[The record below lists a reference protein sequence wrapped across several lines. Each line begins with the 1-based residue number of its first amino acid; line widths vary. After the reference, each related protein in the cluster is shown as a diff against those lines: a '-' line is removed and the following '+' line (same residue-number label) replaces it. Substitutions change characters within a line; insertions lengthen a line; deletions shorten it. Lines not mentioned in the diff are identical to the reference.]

1 MERMRNKHIICT
13 LLVALLAVASAQAQS
28 LKELQAQQKKYAEE
42 IENTGKMIKQTK
54 QNEKATENKINL
66 INQDI
71 RTRKKL
77 INSINQELVELDK
90 EQNRLQNEHTR
101 LESELDSLKRDYANL
116 VQLTHYTDLQQS
128 PLLFLLSAKDFNQL
142 VRRLRYMREFAAYR
156 QQQVERIENVKADIQ
171 IQSELIQDNRKEKDN
186 ALKTQQRERDQLAR
200 NERKQKAML
209 QDLKKKEKELTAK
222 QRQQQKKIDQLNKQI
237 EQAIAKQV
245 DRKQQLTKEQE
256 LIAGGFAANKGR
268 MPWPVATGFISGHYG
283 KHQHHIYENVTLN
296 NKGIYIQTTAGSDAR
311 AVYEGEVTTCMVMG
325 STYAIIIQHGNYR
338 TVYTGIQSPYVKPGD
353 KVTSKQAIGRIA
365 SNPDEDNKTELQFQV
380 WQDREL
386 QNPELWLA
394 Q

>member
-1 MERMRNKHIICT
+1 M
-13 LLVALLAVASAQAQS
+13 LAVAGMQAQS

-42 IENTGKMIKQTK
+42 IEHTGKMIQQTK
-54 QNEKATENKINL
+54 QNEKATENKLSL

-77 INSINQELVELDK
+77 INSINQELIALDE
-90 EQNRLQNEHTR
+90 EQGRLQDEQAR
-101 LESELDSLKRDYANL
+101 LELELDSLKKDYAHL
-116 VQLTHYTDLQQS
+116 VQLTHYADMQQS

-156 QQQVERIENVKADIQ
+156 QEQMARIEQVKADIQ
-171 IQSELIQDNRKEKDN
+171 IRSDLLQDNRKEKDS
-186 ALKTQQRERDQLAR
+186 ALKSQERERDQLAR

-209 QDLKKKEKELTAK
+209 QDLKKKEKELVAK

-268 MPWPVATGFISGHYG
+268 LPWPVAKGFISGHYG
-283 KHQHHIYENVTLN
+283 KHQHDVYENVTIN

-325 STYAIIIQHGNYR
+325 ATYAIIVQHGNYR
-338 TVYTGIQSPYVKPGD
+338 TVYTGIQTPAVKPGD
-353 KVTSKQAIGRIA
+353 KVQAKQSIGRIA

-380 WQDREL
+380 WKDREI
-386 QNPELWLA
+386 QNPELWIA

>member
-1 MERMRNKHIICT
+1 MRHKHIICT
-13 LLVALLAVASAQAQS
+13 LLVALLAVAGAQAQS

-116 VQLTHYTDLQQS
+116 VQLTHYADLQQS

-171 IQSELIQDNRKEKDN
+171 IQSDLIQDNRKEKDN

-268 MPWPVATGFISGHYG
+268 LPWPVEKGFISGHYG

-325 STYAIIIQHGNYR
+325 ST
-338 TVYTGIQSPYVKPGD
+338 
-353 KVTSKQAIGRIA
+353 
-365 SNPDEDNKTELQFQV
+365 
-380 WQDREL
+380 
-386 QNPELWLA
+386 
-394 Q
+394 

>member
-1 MERMRNKHIICT
+1 MKKYIVYLFV
-13 LLVALLAVASAQAQS
+13 LLTSVSMQAQS
-28 LKELQAQQKKYAEE
+28 LKELQAQQKKYTEE
-42 IENTGKMIKQTK
+42 IEQTGQMIKETK
-54 QNEKATENKINL
+54 QNEKVTENKITL
-66 INQDI
+66 IGQDI

-77 INSINQELVELDK
+77 ISSINNELVALDK
-90 EQNRLQNEHTR
+90 EQNRLSDDRTR
-101 LESELDSLKRDYANL
+101 LENELDSLKQDYAKL
-116 VQLTHYTDLQQS
+116 VQLTHYADLQQS

-142 VRRLRYMREFAAYR
+142 FRRVRYMREFAAYR

-171 IQSELIQDNRKEKDN
+171 IQSNLLEDNRREKDA
-186 ALKTQQRERDQLAR
+186 ALRTQQRERDQLAR

-209 QDLKKKEKELTAK
+209 QDLKKKEKQLITK
-222 QRQQQKKIDQLNKQI
+222 QRQQQKKIDELNKQI
-237 EQAIAKQV
+237 ERAIARQV

-268 MPWPVATGFISGHYG
+268 LPWPVAKGFISGHYG
-283 KHQHHIYENVTLN
+283 KHQHPIYENVTLN
-296 NKGIYIQTTAGSDAR
+296 NKGVYIQTTAGSDAR

-338 TVYTGIQSPYVKPGD
+338 TVYTGIQTPSVKPGD
-353 KVTSKQAIGRIA
+353 KVQAKQAIGRIA

-380 WQDREL
+380 WEDREL

>member
-1 MERMRNKHIICT
+1 MKKYIVYLFV
-13 LLVALLAVASAQAQS
+13 LLTSVSMQAQS
-28 LKELQAQQKKYAEE
+28 LKELQAQQKKYTEE
-42 IENTGKMIKQTK
+42 IEQTGQMIKETK
-54 QNEKATENKINL
+54 QNEKVTENKITL
-66 INQDI
+66 IGQDI

-77 INSINQELVELDK
+77 ISSINNELVALDK
-90 EQNRLQNEHTR
+90 EQNRLSGERTR
-101 LESELDSLKRDYANL
+101 LENELDSLKQDYAKL
-116 VQLTHYTDLQQS
+116 VQLTHYADLQQS
-128 PLLFLLSAKDFNQL
+128 PLLFLLSATDFNQL
-142 VRRLRYMREFAAYR
+142 FRRVRYMREFAAYR

-171 IQSELIQDNRKEKDN
+171 IQSNLLEDNRREKDA
-186 ALKTQQRERDQLAR
+186 ALRTQQRERDQLAR

-209 QDLKKKEKELTAK
+209 QDLKKKETQLITK
-222 QRQQQKKIDQLNKQI
+222 QRQQQKKIDELNKQI
-237 EQAIAKQV
+237 ERAIARQV

-268 MPWPVATGFISGHYG
+268 LPWPVAKGFISGHYG
-283 KHQHHIYENVTLN
+283 KHQHPIYENVTLN
-296 NKGIYIQTTAGSDAR
+296 NKGVYIQTTAGADAR

-338 TVYTGIQSPYVKPGD
+338 TVYTGIQTPSVKPGD
-353 KVTSKQAIGRIA
+353 KVQAKQAIGRIA

-380 WQDREL
+380 WEDREL

>member
-1 MERMRNKHIICT
+1 MRVHRLHIF
-13 LLVALLAVASAQAQS
+13 LYLLLAAVCINAQD

-42 IENTGKMIKQTK
+42 LENTGKMISQTK
-54 QNEKATENKINL
+54 QNEKATENKLNL
-66 INQDI
+66 IGQDI

-77 INSINQELVELDK
+77 IYSINQELVALDK
-90 EQNRLQNEHTR
+90 EQNRLQNEQSR
-101 LESELDSLKRDYANL
+101 LQAELDSLKRDYANL
-116 VQLTHYTDLQQS
+116 VQLTHYADMQQS

-142 VRRLRYMREFAAYR
+142 FRRIRYMREFAAYR
-156 QQQVERIENVKADIQ
+156 QEQVERIESIKADIQ
-171 IQSELIQDNRKEKDN
+171 IQTNLIQDNRKEKDS

-209 QDLKKKEKELTAK
+209 QDLKKKEKELIAK
-222 QRQQQKKIDQLNKQI
+222 QKRQQKKIDELNKQI
-237 EQAIAKQV
+237 EKAIAKQV

-268 MPWPVATGFISGHYG
+268 LPWPVEKGFISGHYG
-283 KHQHHIYENVTLN
+283 KHQHPVYENVTIN
-296 NKGIYIQTTAGSDAR
+296 NKGVYIQTTAGSNAR

-325 STYAIIIQHGNYR
+325 STYAIIVQHGNYR
-338 TVYTGIQSPYVKPGD
+338 TVYTGIQTPAVKPGD
-353 KVTSKQAIGRIA
+353 KIQAKQNIGKIA

-380 WQDREL
+380 WEDRTL
-386 QNPELWLA
+386 LNPELWLA

>member
-1 MERMRNKHIICT
+1 MVM
-13 LLVALLAVASAQAQS
+13 LVMLAVGVQAQT

-54 QNEKATENKINL
+54 QNEKTTENKLNL

-77 INSINQELVELDK
+77 INSINQEIVALDQ
-90 EQNRLQNEHTR
+90 EQSRLQGEQSR
-101 LESELDSLKRDYANL
+101 LEAELDSLKRDYAHL
-116 VQLTHYTDLQQS
+116 VQLTHYADMQQS

-142 VRRLRYMREFAAYR
+142 FRRVRYMREFAAYR
-156 QQQVERIENVKADIQ
+156 QEQVARIEGVKADIQ
-171 IQSELIQDNRKEKDN
+171 IQSNLIQDNRKEKDS
-186 ALKTQQRERDQLAR
+186 ALKAQQRERDQLAR

-209 QDLKKKEKELTAK
+209 QDLKKKEKELIAK
-222 QRQQQKKIDQLNKQI
+222 QRQQQKKIDELNKQI
-237 EQAIAKQV
+237 ERAIARQV

-268 MPWPVATGFISGHYG
+268 LPWPVEKGFISGHYG
-283 KHQHHIYENVTLN
+283 KHQHPVYENVTIN
-296 NKGIYIQTTAGSDAR
+296 NKGVYIQTTAGSDAR

-325 STYAIIIQHGNYR
+325 STYAIIVQHGNYR
-338 TVYTGIQSPYVKPGD
+338 TVYTGIQTPSVKPGE
-353 KVTSKQAIGRIA
+353 KVKAKQNIGRIA
-365 SNPDEDNKTELQFQV
+365 SNPDDDNKTELQFQV
-380 WQDREL
+380 WEDRTL
-386 QNPELWLA
+386 LNPELWLA

>member
-1 MERMRNKHIICT
+1 MKKYIVYLFV
-13 LLVALLAVASAQAQS
+13 LLTSVSMQAQS
-28 LKELQAQQKKYAEE
+28 LKELQAQQKKYTEE
-42 IENTGKMIKQTK
+42 IEQTGQMIKETK
-54 QNEKATENKINL
+54 QNEKVTENKITL
-66 INQDI
+66 IGQDI

-77 INSINQELVELDK
+77 ISSINNELVALDK
-90 EQNRLQNEHTR
+90 EQNRLSGERTR
-101 LESELDSLKRDYANL
+101 LENELDSLKQDYAKL
-116 VQLTHYTDLQQS
+116 VQLTHYADLQQS

-142 VRRLRYMREFAAYR
+142 FRRMRYMREFAAYR

-171 IQSELIQDNRKEKDN
+171 IQSNLLEDNRREKDA
-186 ALKTQQRERDQLAR
+186 ALRTQQRERDQLAR

-209 QDLKKKEKELTAK
+209 QDLKKKEKQLITK
-222 QRQQQKKIDQLNKQI
+222 QRQQQKKIDELNKQI
-237 EQAIAKQV
+237 ERAIARQV

-268 MPWPVATGFISGHYG
+268 LPWPVAKGFISGHYG
-283 KHQHHIYENVTLN
+283 KHQHPIYENVTLN
-296 NKGIYIQTTAGSDAR
+296 NKGVYIQTTAGADAR

-338 TVYTGIQSPYVKPGD
+338 TVYTGIQTPSVKPGD
-353 KVTSKQAIGRIA
+353 KVQAKQAIGRIA

-380 WQDREL
+380 WEDREL